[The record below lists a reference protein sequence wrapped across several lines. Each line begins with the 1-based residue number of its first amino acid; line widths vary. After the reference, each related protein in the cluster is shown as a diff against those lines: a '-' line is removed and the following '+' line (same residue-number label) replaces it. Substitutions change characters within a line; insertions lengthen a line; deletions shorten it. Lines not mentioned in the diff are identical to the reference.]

1 MVLRYANS
9 NSPDLRDTFRSKRQ
23 LRAYTSG
30 TMDKQHAQIVQL
42 YANEYYEGLRRSY
55 MWALMDCGDTEE
67 DLEFLTL
74 RVRQLKRQFWA
85 VFNVLTILGD
95 ESEARAER
103 ITELFDRHMPYHD
116 PWVLLRLRLDIG
128 TFLKRIDEIR
138 ELRNEAYLVV
148 AQPMSKKEMLIA
160 RISYI
165 CFGITL
171 CTKLKRSELYQRL
184 RTWMYTN

>member
-9 NSPDLRDTFRSKRQ
+9 NSPDLRDTFRLKRQ
-23 LRAYTSG
+23 LRAYISG
-30 TMDKQHAQIVQL
+30 TMDKQYAQIVQL

-171 CTKLKRSELYQRL
+171 CIKLKRSELYQRL
-184 RTWMYTN
+184 QTWMYTN